1 MLVPLLLE
9 FIESLSSLL
18 LWYTL
23 LRGPLRYLDKKT
35 SREGAE
41 VQIIENWHSSCDHTE
56 TLKPSPTMR
65 SVKSVV

>member
-1 MLVPLLLE
+1 MTNGLWLFPRWNDRCSQSDMLVLLLLE
-9 FIESLSSLL
+9 FIESLSFLL

-41 VQIIENWHSSCDHTE
+41 AQIIEN
-56 TLKPSPTMR
+56 
-65 SVKSVV
+65 

>member
-1 MLVPLLLE
+1 MLVLLLLE
-9 FIESLSSLL
+9 FIESLSFLL

-41 VQIIENWHSSCDHTE
+41 AQIIEN
-56 TLKPSPTMR
+56 
-65 SVKSVV
+65 